1 MCQNCPFLSRCT
13 RSKTHQKLVTR
24 HVWENSKEWVRKNRL
39 SERGKQ
45 LYKRRGETIEL
56 SFLTQRNFM
65 VFVTYATGSLPKL
78 RSNASFAVTQ
88 NIKKLALLLSKR
100 GKSFVIWLID
110 KFIFLNLFISL
121 KYTTPSPFLTERA

>member
-13 RSKTHQKLVTR
+13 RSKSHQKVVTR

-65 VFVTYATGSLPKL
+65 VFVTHATGGLPKL
-78 RSNASFAVTQ
+78 RSNA
-88 NIKKLALLLSKR
+88 
-100 GKSFVIWLID
+100 
-110 KFIFLNLFISL
+110 
-121 KYTTPSPFLTERA
+121 P